1 MKKLRDKQ
9 SSVLWV
15 VIAPYLWVILF
26 FLVPFFIVFKI
37 SLADFKIGIPPY
49 EPSLTWVS
57 DTVVQIKINLSAYV
71 FIASDDLYYKVYLK
85 SLGIAALGTLGA
97 LVVGYPLAYAIAKQP
112 RERHIFYLMM
122 VLLPFWTSSLL
133 RVYAWIGILSPKGII
148 NNTLMSWGWISEP
161 LPLLYNTGTVIL
173 GIVYCYLPF
182 MILPLYVALEKI
194 DDSLIEAAS
203 DLGARPWKV
212 FLKVI
217 LPLSMPGVLTGS
229 MLVLIPAVGEFV
241 IPELLGGT
249 QTLMIGKLL
258 WNEFFNNRD
267 WPVASALAV
276 LMLVFLVI
284 PIALFQK
291 LQERQTGDANED

>member
-1 MKKLRDKQ
+1 M
-9 SSVLWV
+9 S
-15 VIAPYLWVILF
+15 LF
-26 FLVPFFIVFKI
+26 FLIPFFIVFKI
-37 SLADFKIGIPPY
+37 SLSNFKIGIPPY
-49 EPSLTWVS
+49 DPILTWVS
-57 DTVVQIKINLSAYV
+57 ETVLELKINLSSYL

-85 SLGIAALGTLGA
+85 SLGIASLGTLGA
-97 LVVGYPLAYAIAKQP
+97 LIVGYPLAYAIAKQP
-112 RERHIFYLMM
+112 RQHHIFYLML
-122 VLLPFWTSSLL
+122 VLLPFWTSFLL

-148 NNTLMSWGWISEP
+148 NNTLLSLGWIADP
-161 LPLLYNTGTVIL
+161 LPLLYNTGTVVL

-194 DDSLIEAAS
+194 DDTLIEAAF

-212 FLKVI
+212 FLKII
-217 LPLSMPGVLTGS
+217 LPLSLPGVFTGC

-267 WPVASALAV
+267 WPVASAIAV
-276 LMLVFLVI
+276 LMLILLVI

-291 LQERQTGDANED
+291 LQERQTEQHHED

>member
-1 MKKLRDKQ
+1 
-9 SSVLWV
+9 
-15 VIAPYLWVILF
+15 
-26 FLVPFFIVFKI
+26 
-37 SLADFKIGIPPY
+37 
-49 EPSLTWVS
+49 
-57 DTVVQIKINLSAYV
+57 
-71 FIASDDLYYKVYLK
+71 
-85 SLGIAALGTLGA
+85 
-97 LVVGYPLAYAIAKQP
+97 
-112 RERHIFYLMM
+112 
-122 VLLPFWTSSLL
+122 
-133 RVYAWIGILSPKGII
+133 
-148 NNTLMSWGWISEP
+148 MSWGWISQP

-194 DDSLIEAAS
+194 DDTLIEAAF

-267 WPVASALAV
+267 WPVASALAIF
-276 LMLVFLVI
+276 MLIFLVI

-291 LQERQTGDANED
+291 LQERQTGEAHEK

>member
-1 MKKLRDKQ
+1 MGKIKNK
-9 SSVLWV
+9 SSALWV

-37 SLADFKIGIPPY
+37 SLSNFKIGIPPY
-49 EPSLTWVS
+49 DPLLAWVS
-57 DTVVQIKINLSAYV
+57 ETILEIKINLSAYL
-71 FIASDDLYYKVYLK
+71 FIGSDDLYYKVYLQ

-97 LVVGYPLAYAIAKQP
+97 LVVGYPLAYAISKQP

-122 VLLPFWTSSLL
+122 VLLPFWTSFLL

-148 NNTLMSWGWISEP
+148 NNLLLSGGWITEP
-161 LPLLYNTGTVIL
+161 LPLLYNTGTVVL

-194 DDSLIEAAS
+194 DDTLVEAAF
-203 DLGARPWKV
+203 DLGAKPWKV

-217 LPLSMPGVLTGS
+217 LPLSLPGVLTGS

-276 LMLVFLVI
+276 LMLIFLVV

-291 LQERQTGDANED
+291 LQERQTGESHED

>member
-1 MKKLRDKQ
+1 MSKTKSKQ
-9 SSVLWV
+9 SSSFWV
-15 VIAPYLWVILF
+15 VVAPYLWVALF

-37 SLADFKIGIPPY
+37 SLANFKIGIPPY
-49 EPSLTWVS
+49 DPLLTWAS
-57 DTVVQIKINLSAYV
+57 DAIIEIKLNLSAYL
-71 FIASDDLYYKVYLK
+71 FILSDDLYYKVYLN

-97 LVVGYPLAYAIAKQP
+97 LVVGYPLAYAIVKQP

-122 VLLPFWTSSLL
+122 VLLPFWTSFLL

-161 LPLLYNTGTVIL
+161 LPLLYNTGTVVL

-194 DDSLIEAAS
+194 DDTLIEAAF

-267 WPVASALAV
+267 WPVASALAIF
-276 LMLVFLVI
+276 MLIFLVV

-291 LQERQTGDANED
+291 LQESQTGESYEN

>member
-1 MKKLRDKQ
+1 MSKAKSNQ
-9 SSVLWV
+9 PSSFWV
-15 VIAPYLWVILF
+15 VVAPYLWVALF

-37 SLADFKIGIPPY
+37 SLANFKIGIPPY
-49 EPSLTWVS
+49 DPLLTWAS
-57 DTVVQIKINLSAYV
+57 DAVIEIKVNLSAYL
-71 FIASDDLYYKVYLK
+71 FILSDDLYYKVYLN

-97 LVVGYPLAYAIAKQP
+97 LIVGYPLAYAIVKQP
-112 RERHIFYLMM
+112 REQHIFYLMM
-122 VLLPFWTSSLL
+122 VLLPFWTSFLL

-148 NNTLMSWGWISEP
+148 NNALMSWGWISEP
-161 LPLLYNTGTVIL
+161 LPLLYNTGTVVL

-194 DDSLIEAAS
+194 DDTLIEAAF

-267 WPVASALAV
+267 WPVASALAIF
-276 LMLVFLVI
+276 MLIFLVV

-291 LQERQTGDANED
+291 LQESQTGESYED